1 MNMRQFICS
10 FYGLCVFWAYLFWA
24 VLISSLEDTHAC
36 TARRGVSE
44 SEAIM
49 GVSHFCRDYLT
60 AFQDDWTNLHF
71 HQQRMR
77 AH

>member
-10 FYGLCVFWAYLFWA
+10 FCGLRVFGAYLFWA

-49 GVSHFCRDYLT
+49 GVSHFRRDYLT
-60 AFQDDWTNLHF
+60 AFQADCTS
-71 HQQRMR
+71 
-77 AH
+77 